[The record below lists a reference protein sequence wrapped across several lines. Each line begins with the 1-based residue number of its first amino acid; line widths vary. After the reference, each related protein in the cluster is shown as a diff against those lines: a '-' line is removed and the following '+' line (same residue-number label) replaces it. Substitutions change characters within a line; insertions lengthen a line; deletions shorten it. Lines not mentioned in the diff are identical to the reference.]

1 MHSPEPG
8 RGISLGFSQ
17 IPRICVLR
25 KKHTGLTAAPARRPA
40 PRTPALL
47 PLGPAHAPGLLERP
61 GGPGPRGPGSSRA
74 RSGRPGACGQPPL
87 GARTG
92 RPEPQGKHPPRPAQ
106 PGAAR
111 SGEGA
116 PRRPRP
122 HGRASGRALTQRVVL
137 PNIHFMAAAKK
148 GRSRLSEPRS
158 SANRSPW
165 PTSMAAAVTTRQA
178 DFRAAGA

>member
-8 RGISLGFSQ
+8 RGISLGSSQ

-74 RSGRPGACGQPPL
+74 RSGRPGACGQPPW
-87 GARTG
+87 GPGPRP
-92 RPEPQGKHPPRPAQ
+92 PEPQGKHPPRPAL

-111 SGEGA
+111 VGEGA
-116 PRRPRP
+116 PAAPAPTAGPAAERSP
-122 HGRASGRALTQRVVL
+122 SEWSSL
-137 PNIHFMAAAKK
+137 NIHFMAAAKK

-158 SANRSPW
+158 SANQPQQQRR
-165 PTSMAAAVTTRQA
+165 RQ
-178 DFRAAGA
+178 RR